1 MHMDTFTYIHTCIRV
16 VPAFP
21 NVAEEAQSTLVQ
33 RSWIERKLQLNNH
46 TGQPARDRI
55 SSIFNEFL

>member
-1 MHMDTFTYIHTCIRV
+1 MYMGSI
-16 VPAFP
+16 AFP
-21 NVAEEAQSTLVQ
+21 NVAQEAQSILVQ

-55 SSIFNEFL
+55 SPIVHRFPLICNDS